1 MTDADS
7 AELYP
12 LTSLQKSMALAS
24 LRAPRSGAYIL
35 QDVCE
40 LNEALDPELL
50 ESAWRQVAQRHT
62 ALRIS
67 IIRAEDK
74 FLQREHVNPA
84 IPWLRLDWSDIAPD
98 QRQKSLDELLRQDS
112 ERGFIFDHGV
122 PIRFTLIRNSERS
135 HTLIWTVHHVL
146 LDGRSLAIAWQEWF
160 RIYEALRRGEQPQL
174 DHPKDFR
181 HHLHWVQQQDLT
193 LAEQFWKAYFSGI
206 SQTTDYVIDRVG
218 PARVSRAEGAGK
230 EGVQLSE
237 ELTREIESF
246 ARRHDIT
253 INTMLQGAWALLLA
267 RYSDR
272 SDIVFGATRAG
283 RQSSLDDTAG
293 MVGVLIN
300 TLPVRIAVSQDTP
313 LLGWLKQIRAQW
325 IAMRQFEHTPLEKI
339 WEWSGLPPG
348 MPPFDNLL
356 VYEHEPLAESM
367 RKPGG
372 DWQCRSISR
381 MQRTDSPLT
390 LAAYGRP
397 LLTLDIIYNPDVF
410 GRECVRGMTGHLT
423 KLLKS
428 FVADPDRPLVELKML
443 TEHQERWLI
452 EDLNQTQTPCPRDVC
467 VHQLFELQVAR
478 IPTHAAFDSPGGTVS
493 YQELNQ
499 RANQLARFLREK
511 GAAPEDFI
519 AVCMDRSPD
528 AVIAVLGVVKA
539 GAAFLPLDPRLPE
552 ARLITM
558 LEDAHPHFVLT
569 DDASFSKLSSY
580 RSTVLNLARLE
591 GEIARN
597 SEESLI
603 NIATPDNAV
612 YAIYT
617 SGSTGKPKAVVITHQ
632 SLVNYVLAA
641 VRVYGISDSDRR
653 LQFGWMG
660 SDFFVA
666 EVFNHLSA
674 GATLVFCLNHQGNSV
689 TEFVQLLD
697 QRRITITGMPS
708 SWWHQWVASF
718 SQSRF
723 TRPNSLRAVITGMEQ
738 VNPAALQVWKREV
751 GTSIRWFN
759 AYGPTETTCTSTIYE
774 AGSSEWEGERFVP
787 IGKPVANTRT
797 YVLDRHGNPVAVGVP
812 GELYIGGVGVARG
825 YLNSP
830 ELTAQRFLKDP
841 FTADPDSRLYRTGD
855 QVFYLPDGNIVF
867 LGRLDRQ
874 VKIRGFRVE
883 LDEIEAVLA
892 AHPSVREC
900 AVIMQG
906 QESQPR
912 LIAYLSAVGD
922 ADPGQLRRH
931 ASAHLPSHML
941 PSAFVMLDSMP
952 HTSGGKI
959 DRHALPVFE
968 PEQFGSSCDSQPPS
982 TATEKLLAALWQQAL
997 SIPITDATANFFELG
1012 GDSLKAVQL
1021 IMLIQ
1026 EQFGKELP
1034 FATLLR
1040 APSIARIAAILDAG
1054 VCESD
1059 ETAWEA
1065 VLPLQPEG
1073 WFTPLFCISP
1083 IVQGLYS
1090 FRPLAKHLGVG
1101 QPFYVVS
1108 VLPKPGERTPT
1119 VEELANRA
1127 TKSIRATRP
1136 RGPYILGG
1144 YCFGGTVAFETARQL
1159 RSMGEEVQMIALFD
1173 TPAPGYPKLLREHTR
1188 NWRRLREVFVGDGAR
1203 KIISHLDMT
1212 GRLIKRKV
1220 VGQTERRLARFELTA
1235 SLPAVADFASWQER
1249 STRMYA
1255 PKPIDVPIVQFI
1267 ARDEAISTRILEDPR
1282 LAWRELCSGEFHVH
1296 RASGSHGTLLGEPQ
1310 ALDLA
1315 AVLSQLLRK
1324 ANPEKASAARR

>member
-1 MTDADS
+1 
-7 AELYP
+7 
-12 LTSLQKSMALAS
+12 MALAS
-24 LRAPRSGAYIL
+24 LRAPRSGAYIV
-35 QDVCE
+35 QDICE
-40 LNEALDPELL
+40 LNEALDTELL
-50 ESAWRQVAQRHT
+50 EAAWRQVAQHHAT
-62 ALRIS
+62 LRTSVIL
-67 IIRAEDK
+67 REDK
-74 FLQREHVNPA
+74 FLQRVHANPA
-84 IPWLRLDWSDIAPD
+84 IPWLSLDWSDIAPD
-98 QRQKSLDELLRQDS
+98 QRQKRLAEFLRQDC
-112 ERGFIFDHGV
+112 ERGFTFDNGV

-146 LDGRSLAIAWQEWF
+146 LDGRSLAIVWQEWF
-160 RIYEALRRGEQPQL
+160 GIYEALRRGEEPQL
-174 DHPKDFR
+174 GHPTNFR
-181 HHLHWVQQQDLT
+181 HHVDWVQQQDLT

-206 SQTTDYVIDRVG
+206 SQTTDYVIDRAG
-218 PARVSRAEGAGK
+218 PARVSRAAGVGK
-230 EGVQLSE
+230 ESVQLSA
-237 ELTREIESF
+237 ELTGEIESF

-283 RQSSLDDTAG
+283 RQSSVEETPG

-300 TLPVRIAVSQDTP
+300 TLPVRIAVTADAP

-325 IAMRQFEHTPLEKI
+325 IAMRKFEHTPLEKV

-356 VYEHEPLAESM
+356 VYEHEPLTESM
-367 RKPGG
+367 QKLGG
-372 DWQCRSISR
+372 DWQRRSIRR

-397 LLTLDIIYNPDVF
+397 LLTLEIIYNEGMF
-410 GRECVRGMTGHLT
+410 GRECVQGMTRHLSR
-423 KLLKS
+423 LLES
-428 FVADPDRPLVELKML
+428 FVSNPDRLAELKML
-443 TEHQERWLI
+443 TEHEERWLI
-452 EDLNQTQTPCPRDVC
+452 NDLNQTQTAYPRDVC
-467 VHQLFELQVAR
+467 VHQLFESQVAR

-499 RANQLARFLREK
+499 RANRLARFLREQ

-519 AVCMDRSPD
+519 AVCMDRSPE

-552 ARLITM
+552 ARLIPM
-558 LEDAHPHFVLT
+558 LEDAHPRLVLT
-569 DDASFSKLSSY
+569 DDTSFSKLSTY
-580 RSTVLNLARLE
+580 GRAVLNLARLE
-591 GEIARN
+591 GEIAEY
-597 SEESLI
+597 SEDSLTR
-603 NIATPDNAV
+603 IATPDNAA

-641 VRVYGISDSDRR
+641 ARIYGISDSDRR

-666 EVFNHLSA
+666 EVFNHLCA
-674 GATLVFCLNHQGNSV
+674 GATLVFCLDRQGNSV
-689 TEFVQLLD
+689 KEFLQLLD
-697 QRRITITGMPS
+697 QQRITITGMPS

-718 SQSRF
+718 PQSGF

-738 VNPAALQVWKREV
+738 VNPAALQTWKREV

-774 AGSSEWEGERFVP
+774 AGSSEWEGDRFVP

-797 YVLDRHGNPVAVGVP
+797 FILDREGIPVAVGVP
-812 GELYIGGVGVARG
+812 GELSIGGVGVARG

-830 ELTAQRFLKDP
+830 ELTAQRFVKDP
-841 FTADPDSRLYRTGD
+841 FTADPESRLYRTGD

-900 AVIMQG
+900 AVIVQSH
-906 QESQPR
+906 ESQPR

-931 ASAHLPSHML
+931 AAAHLPSHML
-941 PSAFVMLDSMP
+941 PSAFVTLASMP

-959 DRHALPVFE
+959 DRQALPAFE
-968 PEQFGSSCDSQPPS
+968 PELLDSDRDSQTPA
-982 TATEKLLAALWQQAL
+982 TATERLLAPLWQQAL
-997 SIPITDATANFFELG
+997 GIPIADVTANFFELG

-1021 IMLIQ
+1021 ILLIQ
-1026 EQFGKELP
+1026 EQFGQELP

-1059 ETAWEA
+1059 DTAWDA

-1083 IVQGLYS
+1083 IVQGPYS

-1101 QPFYVVS
+1101 QPFYVVR

-1119 VEELANRA
+1119 VEELASRA

-1136 RGPYILGG
+1136 RGPYILAG

-1159 RSMGEEVQMIALFD
+1159 RSMGEEVRMIALFD
-1173 TPAPGYPKLLREHTR
+1173 TPAPGYPKVLRGHTR

-1220 VGQTERRLARFELTA
+1220 VGHTERRLARFELTA
-1235 SLPAVADFASWQER
+1235 SLPAAGGFASWPER

-1255 PKPIDVPIVQFI
+1255 PKPIDVPIAQFI
-1267 ARDEAISTRILEDPR
+1267 AGDEAISTRILEDPR
-1282 LAWRELCSGEFHVH
+1282 LAWRELCSVEFHVH
-1296 RASGSHGTLLGEPQ
+1296 RVSGSHGTLLAEPL

-1315 AVLSQLLRK
+1315 GVLSGLLRPV
-1324 ANPEKASAARR
+1324 NPEKASAARH

>member
-1 MTDADS
+1 VTDVES
-7 AELYP
+7 PELYP

-24 LRAPRSGAYIL
+24 LRAPRSGVYIL

-40 LNEALDPELL
+40 LNQALDAEHL
-50 ESAWRQVAQRHT
+50 ESAWRQVAQRHA
-62 ALRIS
+62 ALRTS
-67 IIRAEDK
+67 IILAEEK
-74 FLQREHVNPA
+74 FLQRVHPNPA
-84 IPWLRLDWSDIAPD
+84 IPWLRLDWSDIDPGQGRKNLA
-98 QRQKSLDELLRQDS
+98 EYLRQDC
-112 ERGFIFDHGV
+112 ERGFTFDEGV
-122 PIRFTLIRNSERS
+122 PIRFTLIRHSECS

-146 LDGRSLAIAWQEWF
+146 LDGRSLAIVWQEWF
-160 RIYEALRRGEQPQL
+160 GIYEALRRGEEPQL
-174 DHPKDFR
+174 GHPKDFR
-181 HHLHWVQQQDLT
+181 HHVDWVQQQDLT
-193 LAEQFWKAYFSGI
+193 LADQFWKAYFSGI

-218 PARVSRAEGAGK
+218 PARAPRADGAGK
-230 EGVQLSE
+230 ERVELSA
-237 ELTREIESF
+237 ELTGEIESF
-246 ARRHDIT
+246 ARRYDIT

-283 RQSSLDDTAG
+283 RQSSIEDTAG

-300 TLPVRIAVSQDTP
+300 TLPVRIAVTSDAP
-313 LLGWLKQIRAQW
+313 LIGWLKQIRAQW
-325 IAMRQFEHTPLEKI
+325 IAMRKFEHTPLEKV

-367 RKPGG
+367 RKLGG
-372 DWQCRSISR
+372 DWERRSISR

-397 LLTLDIIYNPDVF
+397 LLTLELIYNQGVF
-410 GRECVRGMTGHLT
+410 GRECVRGMTRHLSR
-423 KLLKS
+423 LLES
-428 FVADPDRPLVELKML
+428 FVAHPDRPLAEIKML
-443 TEHQERWLI
+443 TEHEERWLI
-452 EDLNQTQTPCPRDVC
+452 DDLNQTQTPYPRDVC

-478 IPTHAAFDSPGGTVS
+478 MPTQAAFDSPGGTVS
-493 YQELNQ
+493 YRELNQ
-499 RANQLARFLREK
+499 RANRLARFLREK
-511 GAAPEDFI
+511 GAAPEDLI

-528 AVIAVLGVVKA
+528 AVIAVLGIVKA
-539 GAAFLPLDPRLPE
+539 GAASLPLDPRLPE
-552 ARLITM
+552 ARLIQM
-558 LEDAHPHFVLT
+558 LEDAHPRLVLT
-569 DDASFSKLSSY
+569 DDTSFSKLSSY
-580 RSTVLNLARLE
+580 RSTVLNLAWLE
-591 GEIARN
+591 GEIACY
-597 SEESLI
+597 SEEALTS
-603 NIATPDNAV
+603 IATPDNAA

-617 SGSTGKPKAVVITHQ
+617 SGSTGMPKAVVITHR
-632 SLVNYVLAA
+632 SLVSYVLAA
-641 VRVYGISDSDRR
+641 ARIYGISDSDRR

-666 EVFNHLSA
+666 EVFNQLCT
-674 GATLVFCLNHQGNSV
+674 GATLVFCLNRQGNSV
-689 TEFVQLLD
+689 TEFLQLLD
-697 QRRITITGMPS
+697 QQRITITGMPS

-738 VNPAALQVWKREV
+738 VSPAALQAWKREV

-759 AYGPTETTCTSTIYE
+759 AYGPTETTCTSTVYE

-797 YVLDRHGNPVAVGVP
+797 YVLDRQGNPVAVGIP
-812 GELYIGGVGVARG
+812 GELFIGGVGVARG

-841 FTADPDSRLYRTGD
+841 FTADPESRLYRTGD

-900 AVIMQG
+900 SVMVQG

-912 LIAYLSAVGD
+912 LIAYVSAGGD

-931 ASAHLPSHML
+931 AAAHLPSHML
-941 PSAFVMLDSMP
+941 PAAFVMLDSMP

-959 DRHALPVFE
+959 DRQALPAFE
-968 PEQFGSSCDSQPPS
+968 VELLGSDLDSQTPS

-997 SIPITDATANFFELG
+997 GLPITDATANFFELG

-1026 EQFGKELP
+1026 EQFGKELS

-1059 ETAWEA
+1059 DSAWDA

-1073 WFTPLFCISP
+1073 WLNPLFCISP
-1083 IVQGLYS
+1083 IVQGPYS
-1090 FRPLAKHLGVG
+1090 FRALAKHLGVG

-1108 VLPKPGERTPT
+1108 VLPKPGDQTPS
-1119 VEELANRA
+1119 VEELASRA
-1127 TKSIRATRP
+1127 AKSIRATRQ

-1159 RSMGEEVQMIALFD
+1159 RSMGEEVQMLALFD
-1173 TPAPGYPKLLREHTR
+1173 TPAPGYPKLLRGHTR

-1212 GRLIKRKV
+1212 GRLIKRKM
-1220 VGQTERRLARFELTA
+1220 VGQTERRLAHFALAA
-1235 SLPAVADFASWQER
+1235 SLPAADDFASWQER
-1249 STRMYA
+1249 SIRRYA
-1255 PKPIDVPIVQFI
+1255 PKPIDVPIAQFI

-1296 RASGSHGTLLGEPQ
+1296 RVSGSHGTLLAEPL

-1315 AVLSQLLRK
+1315 GVLSGLLRRV
-1324 ANPEKASAARR
+1324 NPEKASAARR